1 MCSIVQVNTVNK
13 QKSPLRSA
21 LDGVT
26 EAGSHSLLH
35 TDQQTSMNTR
45 SLYLPDLM
53 RQGITDTIAIKYD
66 LTDGDNGASV
76 VGAAHVAAGPDEA
89 IEAIQ
94 AHLVTTKIL
103 GTRVPDT
110 WIKSSEEPQ
119 HLKKQLGQPRSLL
132 YVISALNDYTPVG
145 REEIVGWLED
155 ELDEDLLTVEVSGT
169 VAA

>member
-1 MCSIVQVNTVNK
+1 MYSIVQFNTVNK

-66 LTDGDNGASV
+66 LTDGDDGAST
-76 VGAAHVAAGPDEA
+76 VGAAHVAVGHDEA

-94 AHLVTTKIL
+94 KHLTLTEID
-103 GTRVPDT
+103 GRRVPDR
-110 WIKSSEEPQ
+110 WIEASDDPS
-119 HLKKQLGQPRSLL
+119 HLKRQLDRDRSLL
-132 YVISALNDYTPVG
+132 YCISAINDFTDVS
-145 REEIVGWLED
+145 REAVVAWLVD
-155 ELDEDLLTVEVSGT
+155 ELEEDLLTVEVGT
-169 VAA
+169 R